1 MIFKTYHQKSFN
13 DVGQWFCDSSANRS
27 ERLCLHPTMWLM
39 AVIADTNFLK
49 AEVVTGNKV
58 NYVHGDRPT
67 P

>member
-1 MIFKTYHQKSFN
+1 
-13 DVGQWFCDSSANRS
+13 
-27 ERLCLHPTMWLM
+27 M